1 MIAIFQFLC
10 YFISETVFNYKC
22 NKDFQ
27 MKKYLKKQ
35 ISALFIAGTAAIILS
50 GCSHSQ
56 VFTEPLPANTPAP
69 KDMQAVAYGR
79 AQNSGYYLFNV
90 IPLHTGHPYHPNR
103 KDYRAWND
111 DITPEVNAGMLL
123 YSMKRL
129 YGAEELA
136 SVEHQESSWGYFS
149 LWIIWR
155 KTISTTATGLKKL
168 KPAKNKKS
176 TSGK

>member
-1 MIAIFQFLC
+1 
-10 YFISETVFNYKC
+10 
-22 NKDFQ
+22 
-27 MKKYLKKQ
+27 MKKYIAKKFFIELAAV
-35 ISALFIAGTAAIILS
+35 ISAALFA

-56 VFTEPLPANTPAP
+56 VFTEPLSANTPAP
-69 KDMQAVAYGR
+69 AGMQAVAYGR

-129 YGAEELA
+129 YDAEKLVD
-136 SVEHQESSWGYFS
+136 VEHQESSWGYFS
-149 LWIIWR
+149 LWIVWR

-168 KPAKNKKS
+168 KPVKNKKS
-176 TSGK
+176 TSAK

>member
-1 MIAIFQFLC
+1 M
-10 YFISETVFNYKC
+10 
-22 NKDFQ
+22 DFQ
-27 MKKYLKKQ
+27 MKKNFKQ
-35 ISALFIAGTAAIILS
+35 QFFALLFAGTAAVMLS
-50 GCSHSQ
+50 ACSHSQ
-56 VFTEPLPANTPAP
+56 VFTEPLEANTPAP
-69 KDMQAVAYGR
+69 GGMQAVAYGR

-103 KDYRAWND
+103 KDYRAWHD

-129 YGAEELA
+129 YDAEKLID
-136 SVEHQESSWGYFS
+136 VEHQESSWGYLS

-168 KPAKNKKS
+168 KPVKNKKS